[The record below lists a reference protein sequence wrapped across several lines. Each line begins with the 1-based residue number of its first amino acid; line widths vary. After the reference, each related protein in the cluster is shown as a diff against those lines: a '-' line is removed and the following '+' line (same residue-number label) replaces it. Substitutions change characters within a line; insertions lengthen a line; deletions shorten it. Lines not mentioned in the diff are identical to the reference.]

1 MELRPLGTSG
11 LLVAEVGICPGDG
24 PAREAVV
31 RRALDRGCR
40 LFWSERP
47 VAGAQTL
54 PGDLE
59 GRFGVVRYNLLD
71 QKEANE
77 AIARLSRE
85 GKGVVATHVL
95 AGGAL
100 AGAAGHAPYG
110 ARVAQLRF
118 LVRPGRSLA
127 QAALQFVLANESVS
141 CAVVRASRPEHV
153 DEALSAP
160 DAPPLTGRE
169 LEQIF
174 ELWANRFE

>member
-1 MELRPLGTSG
+1 MDLRPFGKTG
-11 LLVAEVGICPGDG
+11 LRVSEIGVCPGDG
-24 PAREAVV
+24 PAREEVV

-40 LFWSERP
+40 LFWSGRP

-54 PGDLE
+54 PGGLE

-77 AIARLSRE
+77 AIARLTRE
-85 GKGVVATHVL
+85 GKGVVAAHVL

-100 AGAAGHAPYG
+100 AGTIGHTPYG
-110 ARVAQLRF
+110 VRVAQLRF
-118 LVRPGRSLA
+118 LVRPGRTLA

-141 CAVVRASRPEHV
+141 CAVVRTSSPEHV
-153 DEALSAP
+153 DETLAAP
-160 DAPPLTGRE
+160 EAPPLTGRE

-174 ELWANRFE
+174 ELWSNRFE